1 MSGDDLARDIDQTIF
16 AESVEE
22 LYDQAPCGYLSMLPD
37 GTLVR
42 ANQTLLDWIGSTRE
56 SLLGRSRFQQLL
68 TVGSRIYYETH
79 YAPLLQMQGF
89 VNEVALDLQ
98 CADGRVLPVVAN
110 ARQRRDSRGAPLLN
124 RIMLFDWSDR
134 KRYERELLVSR
145 RKAEQAAKDRA
156 DLLAMLS
163 HDIRGP
169 LNAIMGV
176 VQMLSRSDLDETQQR
191 LVRLLT
197 SSSDN
202 MLKLLD
208 HVLDLSKAES
218 STFALIE
225 APFSLADLIEDAV
238 SAFRPKAR
246 DKQVELR
253 CAVDRRVPALLLGDP
268 IAIRQ
273 IVTNLVDN
281 AVKFTHQ
288 GRVEVTVQVEELTPT
303 AVTLACTVADTGM
316 GIPPDVV
323 ERIFDEFTQAGY
335 ETAVRFGGSGL
346 GLSITR
352 RLLALYG
359 STVKVTSAPGEGS
372 TFAFELRLPTADAS
386 QDAEP

>member
-1 MSGDDLARDIDQTIF
+1 MAGEDASRDVDHAIF
-16 AESVEE
+16 EESVEE
-22 LYDQAPCGYLSMLPD
+22 LYDQAPCGYLTTLPD

-56 SLLGRSRFQQLL
+56 ALLGRSRFQKLL

-89 VNEVALDLQ
+89 VNEVTLDLQ
-98 CADGRVLPVVAN
+98 CAGGRVRPVVAN
-110 ARQRRDSRGAPLLN
+110 ARQRRGADGAAMLN

-134 KRYERELLVSR
+134 KRYERELLLAR

-176 VQMLSRSDLDETQQR
+176 IQMLSRSNLDAPQQR

-225 APFSLADLIEDAV
+225 APFSLPDLIEDAV
-238 SAFRPKAR
+238 STFRPKAG
-246 DKQVELR
+246 DKHVELG
-253 CAVDRRVPALLLGDP
+253 CAVDERVPARLFGDP
-268 IAIRQ
+268 MAIRQ
-273 IVTNLVDN
+273 ILTNLVDN
-281 AVKFTHQ
+281 AVKFTAR
-288 GRVEVTVQVEELTPT
+288 GRVEVKVQVIQLAGTG
-303 AVTLACTVADTGM
+303 VTLAFAVSDTGM
-316 GIPPDVV
+316 GIPPDMVD
-323 ERIFDEFTQAGY
+323 RIFDEFTQGGH
-335 ETAVRFGGSGL
+335 ETAARFGGSGL

-359 STVKVTSAPGEGS
+359 SSVTVTSVPGEGS
-372 TFAFELRLPTADAS
+372 TFAFELRLRA
-386 QDAEP
+386 AEAAEEGHP

>member
-1 MSGDDLARDIDQTIF
+1 MSGDDPARDVDQAIF
-16 AESVEE
+16 EESVEE
-22 LYDQAPCGYLSMLPD
+22 LYDEAPCGYLSTLPD
-37 GTLVR
+37 GTIVR
-42 ANQTLLDWIGSTRE
+42 ANQTLLDWIGNTRE
-56 SLLGRSRFQQLL
+56 ALLGRTRFQGLL

-98 CADGRVLPVVAN
+98 GADGRVLPVVAN
-110 ARQRRDSRGAPLLN
+110 ARQRRDARGSPLLT

-134 KRYERELLVSR
+134 KGYERELLLSR

-176 VQMLSRSDLDETQQR
+176 VQMLSRSELDVSQRR
-191 LVRLLT
+191 LVGLLT

-208 HVLDLSKAES
+208 HVLELSKVES

-225 APFSLADLIEDAV
+225 APFSLPDLIEDAV
-238 SAFRPKAR
+238 STFRPKAR
-246 DKQVELR
+246 DKHVQLG
-253 CAVDRRVPALLLGDP
+253 CAVDERVPARLLGDP
-268 IAIRQ
+268 VAIRQ

-281 AVKFTHQ
+281 AVKFTEQ
-288 GRVEVTVQVEELTPT
+288 GRVDVTVQVTRRAGTE
-303 AVTLACTVADTGM
+303 VTLAFAVSDTGI
-316 GIPPDVV
+316 GIPPEAVD
-323 ERIFDEFTQAGY
+323 RIFDEFTQAGY

-359 STVKVTSAPGEGS
+359 SSVTVVSVPGKGS
-372 TFAFELRLPTADAS
+372 TFAFELRLKTAEAGSDRAR
-386 QDAEP
+386 

>member
-1 MSGDDLARDIDQTIF
+1 MSGDDVARDIDQAIF

-22 LYDQAPCGYLSMLPD
+22 LYEQAPCGYLSTLPD

-56 SLLGRSRFQQLL
+56 SLLGRSRFQTLL

-98 CADGRVLPVVAN
+98 CAEGRVLPVMAN
-110 ARQRRDSRGAPLLN
+110 ARQRRDSGGSPLLN

-134 KRYERELLVSR
+134 KRYERELLLSR

-176 VQMLSRSDLDETQQR
+176 VQMLSRSRLDESQQR

-208 HVLDLSKAES
+208 HVLDLSRAES

-246 DKQVELR
+246 DKHVELR
-253 CAVDRRVPALLLGDP
+253 CAVDDRVPALLLGDP

-281 AVKFTHQ
+281 AVKFTHH
-288 GRVEVTVQVEELTPT
+288 GRVEVTVQVTELAPA
-303 AVTLACTVADTGM
+303 AVTMTFTVSDTGM
-316 GIPPDVV
+316 GIPPDLV

-359 STVKVTSAPGEGS
+359 STVTVTSAPGEGS
-372 TFAFELRLPTADAS
+372 TFAFDLRLPTAGAE
-386 QDAEP
+386 QDGER